1 MYGVKARLGC
11 GGCSHPPPPAERA
24 TQAEAGEAGL
34 PMPKGAFWSYLGLPF
49 KCLTSK
55 GTAFEVVLNA
65 AALPLKAVCALI
77 LVVAAAVVFIYSCIN
92 YATHLH
98 SRK

>member
-1 MYGVKARLGC
+1 
-11 GGCSHPPPPAERA
+11 
-24 TQAEAGEAGL
+24 
-34 PMPKGAFWSYLGLPF
+34 MPKGAFWSYLGLPF

-55 GTAFEVVLNA
+55 GTALEEVLNA

-77 LVVAAAVVFIYSCIN
+77 LVAAAAVVVIFLFIYSFIN